1 MELLFEGSW
10 TQIQKEMRELLGAAE
25 AAQSITVRLDSATLE
40 SAITKLPETAPK
52 AEKAKAIKAA
62 QPPVS
67 APIVAP
73 TTSAPVGGFDF
84 KKIEEIIPK
93 ALEAVGRGK
102 VVTLLEKYGAK
113 KGSELKPTD
122 YEAFF
127 TECQALANTASLT

>member
-1 MELLFEGSW
+1 MELLFEGTW
-10 TQIQKEMRELLGAAE
+10 AQIQKEMRELLGTHE
-25 AAQSITVRLDSATLE
+25 TTQNITVRLDSATLE
-40 SAITKLPETAPK
+40 PAITKLPETAPK
-52 AEKAKAIKAA
+52 VEKAKATKAA
-62 QPPVS
+62 QA

-127 TECQALANTASLT
+127 NECQALVNTASLT

>member
-10 TQIQKEMRELLGAAE
+10 TQIQKEMRDLLGTSE
-25 AAQSITVRLDSATLE
+25 TTQNITVRLDSATVE
-40 SAITKLPETAPK
+40 PVITKLPETVK
-52 AEKAKAIKAA
+52 ATKAMKAA

-84 KKIEEIIPK
+84 KEIEEIIPK

-113 KGSELKPTD
+113 KGSELKPAD

-127 TECQALANTASLT
+127 NECQALANTASLT

>member
-10 TQIQKEMRELLGAAE
+10 TQIQKEMRDLLGTSE
-25 AAQSITVRLDSATLE
+25 TTQNITVRLDSATLE
-40 SAITKLPETAPK
+40 PATTKLPETVK
-52 AEKAKAIKAA
+52 ATKTTKAA

-127 TECQALANTASLT
+127 TECQALVNTASLT